1 MNEERHNVVAN
12 WSGNYP
18 CLCIGTWTLTIDG
31 KDYTDHIPREIVN
44 EPMYTFGTYS
54 KWYFDDEWQEEFE
67 DYEDGLSSVDWIAA
81 NDEWLSTITD
91 DYNLKSRI
99 YFAFNENDFRYGSC
113 GGCI

>member
-31 KDYTDHIPREIVN
+31 KDYTNHIPREIVN

-54 KWYFDDEWQEEFE
+54 KWYFGDEWLEEFE
-67 DYEDGLSSVDWIAA
+67 DYEDGLPLVDWIAV

-91 DYNLKSRI
+91 DYNLKSQI
-99 YFAFNENDFRYGSC
+99 YFAFNKNDFRYGSC